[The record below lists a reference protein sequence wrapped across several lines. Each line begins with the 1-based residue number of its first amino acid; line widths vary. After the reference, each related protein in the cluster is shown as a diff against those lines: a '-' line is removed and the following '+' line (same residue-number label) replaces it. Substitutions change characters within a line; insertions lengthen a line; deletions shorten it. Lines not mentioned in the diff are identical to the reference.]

1 MQWWRYLRGA
11 LEPHSVDPHRPSN
24 VLELLLANILEGDF
38 ETPVDILLHPAET
51 QIPPGSAS
59 ASVPIMRNIDSRT
72 NTHAHH

>member
-38 ETPVDILLHPAET
+38 ETPVDILLHP
-51 QIPPGSAS
+51 G
-59 ASVPIMRNIDSRT
+59 RNANPTRFGQCFR
-72 NTHAHH
+72 AHNAKY